1 MYQLKLLRK
10 TVQLSIQPY
19 FLVSDILHWIS
30 IQKSPDM
37 DQIFSP
43 KIKKKEKKRVVAI
56 SSPNKSNC

>member
-10 TVQLSIQPY
+10 LSIQPY
-19 FLVSDILHWIS
+19 FPVSDILYWIS

-43 KIKKKEKKRVVAI
+43 KMEKKKRVVAI
-56 SSPNKSNC
+56 SFPNKSNC

>member
-10 TVQLSIQPY
+10 LSIQPY

-43 KIKKKEKKRVVAI
+43 KMKKKKRIVAI
-56 SSPNKSNC
+56 SFPNKSNC

>member
-10 TVQLSIQPY
+10 LSIQPY

-43 KIKKKEKKRVVAI
+43 KMKKKRIVAI
-56 SSPNKSNC
+56 SFPNKSNC

>member
-19 FLVSDILHWIS
+19 CLVSDILHWIS
-30 IQKSPDM
+30 IQKSPDV

-43 KIKKKEKKRVVAI
+43 KMKKQKRVVAI